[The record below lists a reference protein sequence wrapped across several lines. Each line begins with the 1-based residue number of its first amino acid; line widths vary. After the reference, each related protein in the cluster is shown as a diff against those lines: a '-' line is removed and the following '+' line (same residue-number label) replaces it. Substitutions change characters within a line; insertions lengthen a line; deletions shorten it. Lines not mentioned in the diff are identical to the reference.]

1 MSQRQPAGTG
11 LSEDQQHVAGEQGKQ
26 RRQMLSVEPGDPAW
40 EGLGQ
45 GSLPVSTVMLDRSG
59 QVGKGSGTS
68 LSMLLLCFEMKRD
81 GGSEAGCNLVFFQLL
96 VLKSLGTGN
105 SLMTPCWLR

>member
-1 MSQRQPAGTG
+1 
-11 LSEDQQHVAGEQGKQ
+11 
-26 RRQMLSVEPGDPAW
+26 MLSVEPGDPAW

-45 GSLPVSTVMLDRSG
+45 ESLPVSTVMLDRPG

-68 LSMLLLCFEMKRD
+68 LSMLLLCF
-81 GGSEAGCNLVFFQLL
+81 EAGCNLVFFQLL

-105 SLMTPCWLR
+105 SLVPPCWLR